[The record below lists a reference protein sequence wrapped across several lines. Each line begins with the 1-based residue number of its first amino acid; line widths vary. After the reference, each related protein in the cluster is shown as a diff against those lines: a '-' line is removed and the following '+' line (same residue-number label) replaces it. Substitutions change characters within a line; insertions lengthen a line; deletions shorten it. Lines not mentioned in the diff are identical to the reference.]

1 MLSDV
6 GAWGVASILEVQSL
20 FFFIKENEIRAMTRQ
35 HAESNMI
42 LLTRNLSIED
52 N

>member
-1 MLSDV
+1 MGGSEYS
-6 GAWGVASILEVQSL
+6 GSPI
-20 FFFIKENEIRAMTRQ
+20 FIFFIKENEIRAMTRQ